1 MAIGDIQRKY
11 AKQQMKRLQE
21 GGGMVSDAETRQA
34 QEKVQ
39 GVAEAGLQAQ
49 QAALARSQQAMA
61 QAAPVQSGAIAQ
73 TQGQLAKAA
82 GEAAVRASGQA
93 RDMASALEEKRKGE
107 ALALS
112 SEMVQRA
119 AQRRKE
125 WMSMV
130 GTGVSAMGG
139 LLGIGG
145 VGQVANVVAG
155 MTGNA
160 SQRAGNQ
167 LINSGVQATD
177 EQIDDVITFR

>member
-11 AKQQMKRLQE
+11 AKQQMKKLA
-21 GGGMVSDAETRQA
+21 GGGGLVSDAEMRQA

-73 TQGQLAKAA
+73 TQGQLSKAA

-93 RDMASALEEKRKGE
+93 RDMAAALEEKRKGE

-119 AQRRKE
+119 MQKQQMWTDNVTKATEVAFKAL
-125 WMSMV
+125 
-130 GTGVSAMGG
+130 GLGG
-139 LLGIGG
+139 YGG
-145 VGQVANVVAG
+145 G
-155 MTGNA
+155 
-160 SQRAGNQ
+160 
-167 LINSGVQATD
+167 
-177 EQIDDVITFR
+177 E